1 MTVDGT
7 LPKNARPPKP
17 QMAVMKNLLDH
28 SILLVTGKGG
38 VGKSTVAATLARRA
52 ARDGKKV
59 LLIELE
65 SVSRAAPLFRVA
77 AATPEA
83 KLVDHNIWLMG
94 VDALTSLHYF
104 ALQQLRLETVVKLA
118 LRNNAVRG
126 FFMAMPGIKS
136 ILFLYHLW
144 RLESEHG
151 PAGDGSWDLIVCDL
165 PTSGYVIGLYGVPT
179 TLRQIFRVGPMAKYA
194 AGMAA
199 MLSDP
204 RRAGLVLVTLPEEM
218 PVVETV
224 ELIERLRTRN
234 GVEAA
239 AVFVNG
245 IYPELVAPAEIESL
259 VAASGRSSGGG
270 SPELEGLLWA
280 AELLAGR
287 NARAKR
293 LLPLLRSEVGDRM
306 IELPHLF
313 RRHMHLAGIDEL
325 AAIVGARL
333 AEA

>member
-1 MTVDGT
+1 
-7 LPKNARPPKP
+7 
-17 QMAVMKNLLDH
+17 MKNLLDR

-52 ARDGKKV
+52 ARDGKRV
-59 LLIELE
+59 LLVELE
-65 SVSRAAPLFRVA
+65 SVSRAAPLFGVQD
-77 AATPEA
+77 ATPEPQ
-83 KLVDHNIWLMG
+83 KVDHNIWLMG
-94 VDALTSLHYF
+94 IDALHSLHFF
-104 ALQQLRLETVVKLA
+104 ALQQLRLEAVVKLA
-118 LRNNAVRG
+118 LRNKSVRG

-151 PAGDGSWDLIVCDL
+151 PAGDGRWDLIVCDL
-165 PTSGYVIGLYGVPT
+165 PTSGYVVGLYGVPT
-179 TLRQIFRVGPMAKYA
+179 TLRQIFRVGPLANYA
-194 AGMAA
+194 NGMAD
-199 MLSDP
+199 MLFDP

-245 IYPELVAPAEIESL
+245 IYPELVTPAEL
-259 VAASGRSSGGG
+259 VALTSMSPPAADG
-270 SPELEGLLWA
+270 SPEVDGMLWA

-287 NARAKR
+287 NARAER
-293 LLPLLRSEVGDRM
+293 LLPLLRSEVGERL

-313 RRHMHLAGIDEL
+313 RRNMHLAGIDEL
-325 AAIVGARL
+325 AAVIGARL

>member
-1 MTVDGT
+1 MV
-7 LPKNARPPKP
+7 A
-17 QMAVMKNLLDH
+17 MKNLLDR

-65 SVSRAAPLFRVA
+65 SVSRAAPLFGVA
-77 AATPEA
+77 DAGPEA
-83 KLVDHNIWLMG
+83 QLVDHNIWLMG
-94 VDALTSLHYF
+94 VDALSSLHYF
-104 ALQQLRLETVVKLA
+104 ALQQLRLETVVRLA
-118 LRNNAVRG
+118 LRNKAVRG

-151 PAGDGSWDLIVCDL
+151 PAGDGRWDLIVCDL
-165 PTSGYVIGLYGVPT
+165 PTSGYAVGLYGVPT
-179 TLRQIFRVGPMAKYA
+179 TLQQIFRVGPMAKYA

-204 RRAGLVLVTLPEEM
+204 KRAGLVLVTLPEEM

-224 ELIERLRTRN
+224 ELIERLRSRN
-234 GVEAA
+234 NVEAA

-245 IYPELVAPAEIESL
+245 IYPELVAPDEIEAL
-259 VAASGRSSGGG
+259 VAASVQAQAEAGPSQ
-270 SPELEGLLWA
+270 EMDGLLWA
-280 AELLAGR
+280 ARLLAGR
-287 NARAKR
+287 NARAER
-293 LLPLLRSEVGDRM
+293 LLPLLRDEVGDRL

-313 RRHMHLAGIDEL
+313 RRHMHLSGIDEL

>member
-1 MTVDGT
+1 MADVDD
-7 LPKNARPPKP
+7 
-17 QMAVMKNLLDH
+17 MKNLLDRT
-28 SILLVTGKGG
+28 ILLVTGKGG

-65 SVSRAAPLFRVA
+65 SVSRAAPLFGVA
-77 AATPEA
+77 DAGPEA
-83 KLVDHNIWLMG
+83 QLVDHNIWLMG
-94 VDALTSLHYF
+94 VDALSSLRYF
-104 ALQQLRLETVVKLA
+104 ALQQLKLETVVKLA
-118 LRNNAVRG
+118 LRNKAVRG

-151 PAGDGSWDLIVCDL
+151 PAGDGRWDLIVCDL
-165 PTSGYVIGLYGVPT
+165 PTSGYVIGLYGVPAT
-179 TLRQIFRVGPMAKYA
+179 ISQIFRMGPLANYA
-194 AGMAA
+194 RGMAD
-199 MLSDP
+199 MLFDP
-204 RRAGLVLVTLPEEM
+204 KRAGLVLVTLPEEM

-224 ELIERLRTRN
+224 ELIERLRARN

-245 IYPELVAPAEIESL
+245 IYPELVAPTEIEAL
-259 VAASGRSSGGG
+259 VAAARSSGET
-270 SPELEGLLWA
+270 PPHELEGMLWA

-287 NARAKR
+287 NARAER
-293 LLPLLRSEVGDRM
+293 LLPLLRNEVGDRM

-313 RRHMHLAGIDEL
+313 RRHMHLAAIDEL
-325 AAIVGARL
+325 AAIVGTRL